1 MLKIWLEKELCRDGQ
16 PCSDQNSLVEVELL
30 TADLLTTNPA
40 NLTGIK
46 APPGEA
52 WKRLQD
58 FETSGC
64 TLSQTKDPSIGWMRA
79 GNQNGDLFVC
89 LFLYPLPLPF
99 SFLLVK
105 LLSNARLILTLHRI
119 TKRSHTA

>member
-1 MLKIWLEKELCRDGQ
+1 MLKIWLEKELRRDGQ
-16 PCSDQNSLVEVELL
+16 PCSDQNSLVEAELL

-99 SFLLVK
+99 YFCL
-105 LLSNARLILTLHRI
+105 
-119 TKRSHTA
+119 